1 MGKAGAPR
9 WRLPEPARIGFHALP
24 DGARLRTLV
33 LPAAGAR
40 ANLLLLGGRADF
52 LEKSAETIADLHR
65 AGFTVAAFDWRG
77 QGLSTRLV
85 ETGAGHIDD
94 FTTFLAD
101 LDHLADTLADDLG
114 GPWVAL
120 AHSMGAHL
128 LLRWVADPARRRHP
142 LRKSLRAAA
151 LTAPFC
157 GLAMPLPLRAAALLA
172 ARARVRAGEGA
183 RFAWGQEPFGP
194 RQTALARQMILTH
207 CPRRFAEERLWVE
220 ANPALA
226 CGGVTWGWIDA
237 FARSEVALEALPL
250 EAVDLPL
257 LALLAAEE
265 RLVSNR
271 AALRVLARIPTATV
285 DIIEGAAHEILRE
298 RDAIRQGALSRIL
311 GFLARNLA

>member
-1 MGKAGAPR
+1 MPASEPG
-9 WRLPEPARIGFHALP
+9 WRLPQPARIDFHALP

-33 LPAAGAR
+33 FPAAQPR

-52 LEKSAETIADLHR
+52 LEKSAETIADLHS

-77 QGLSTRLV
+77 QGLSTRLL
-85 ETGAGHIDD
+85 ETGAGHIDSFD
-94 FTTFLAD
+94 IFLAD
-101 LDHLADTLADDLG
+101 LDHLSDTLADDIA
-114 GPWVAL
+114 GPWVAI

-128 LLRWVADPARRRHP
+128 LLRWLADPARRGHP
-142 LRKSLRAAA
+142 FRARLHAAA

-157 GLAMPLPLRAAALLA
+157 GLAMPAPLSAAVLLA
-172 ARARVRAGEGA
+172 AGGQVRNRRGA

-194 RQTALARQMILTH
+194 RQTSLARQMILTH

-237 FARSEVALEALPL
+237 FARSEIALEALPL
-250 EAVDLPL
+250 EALELPL

-271 AALRVLARIPTATV
+271 AALRVLARIPSATV

-298 RDAIRQGALSRIL
+298 RDEIRARALSRIRAFL
-311 GFLARNLA
+311 GRNLP

>member
-1 MGKAGAPR
+1 MPDAGPN
-9 WRLPEPARIGFHALP
+9 WQLPEPARVGFHELP

-33 LPAAGAR
+33 LPAADPR

-52 LEKSAETIADLHR
+52 LEKSAETIADLH
-65 AGFTVAAFDWRG
+65 AQGFTVAGFDWRG
-77 QGLSTRLV
+77 QGLSTRLL

-94 FTTFLAD
+94 FATFLAD
-101 LDHLADTLADDLG
+101 LDHVSDTLADDIP
-114 GPWVAL
+114 GPWVVL

-128 LLRWVADPARRRHP
+128 LLRWLADPARYSHP
-142 LRKSLRAAA
+142 FRAKLRAAA

-172 ARARVRAGEGA
+172 AGSRCRAGEGA

-194 RQTALARQMILTH
+194 RQSSLARQMILTH

-237 FARSEVALEALPL
+237 FARSEVALEAMPL
-250 EAVDLPL
+250 EALNLPI

-271 AALRVLARIPTATV
+271 AALQVLARIPSATI
-285 DIIEGAAHEILRE
+285 DIMDGAAHEILRE
-298 RDAIRQGALSRIL
+298 RDEIRARALSRIVA
-311 GFLARNLA
+311 FLARNIA